1 MNDLPDTLARLEAR
15 VETLEQRVY
24 TLEHPAEAPSE
35 ITAKVACPPPGPVAD
50 EKPSA
55 TLAGGTFQV
64 LGRAML
70 GIAGAYLL
78 RAVAESSSLPKTAV
92 AAVAIAYALGWLVWA
107 SRAKAGDWLASTTYA
122 CTSAM
127 ILAPML
133 WELTFRFNVLP
144 ATVSAAVVCGFVLA
158 ASALAWRRD
167 LAPVMWVA
175 TFTGVAIALTLG
187 IASHQILPFI
197 AALLLMVLIGEY
209 AAGRG
214 RDSGVR
220 VLVALAADAAIW
232 ALLYIYSSPEGT
244 RADYPPLSSVA
255 LLTPGIGL
263 FLIIGLSLLYKTV
276 LRRKPITV
284 FETIETM
291 IAFLLA
297 ACGLVYFGAPSSA
310 TALGVFCV
318 VLSVAGY
325 AGAFVY
331 FDAVQER
338 RNCLVF
344 ASWSAALLLAGSLL
358 CLPHGWQPVWLSVAA
373 ISASIA
379 SARMQRFA
387 LEVHGMLFLLV
398 AAGTSGLLK
407 EVFDALAG
415 TLPGA
420 PGMNVCVVSVGA
432 VLCYAAIKPS
442 REKSWIRQFF
452 SIVFATLA
460 IAALAALSV
469 QGLEWL
475 TALKVIPGAH
485 HLAFI
490 RTLTACVAAI
500 ALAYSG
506 AHWRRME
513 LTRIGYT
520 ALALLAVK
528 LVVED
533 LRHGHLAFIAGSI
546 FLFAIT
552 LIVVPRVARM
562 GQGV

>member
-1 MNDLPDTLARLEAR
+1 
-15 VETLEQRVY
+15 
-24 TLEHPAEAPSE
+24 
-35 ITAKVACPPPGPVAD
+35 
-50 EKPSA
+50 
-55 TLAGGTFQV
+55 
-64 LGRAML
+64 
-70 GIAGAYLL
+70 
-78 RAVAESSSLPKTAV
+78 
-92 AAVAIAYALGWLVWA
+92 
-107 SRAKAGDWLASTTYA
+107 
-122 CTSAM
+122 
-127 ILAPML
+127 ML
-133 WELTFRFNVLP
+133 WELTLRFNVLP
-144 ATVSAAVVCGFVLA
+144 AAVSAAVVCGFVLA
-158 ASALAWRRD
+158 ASALAWKRD
-167 LAPVMWVA
+167 LAPVLWVA
-175 TFTGVAIALTLG
+175 NFTGVAIALTLG

-232 ALLYIYSSPEGT
+232 ALLYVYASPEGT
-244 RADYPPLSSVA
+244 RTDYPSLSSGV
-255 LLTPGIGL
+255 LLAPGVGL
-263 FLIIGLSLLYKTV
+263 FLIISLSLLYRTV
-276 LRRKPITV
+276 LRRKTITV

-291 IAFLLA
+291 IAFLLFSYS
-297 ACGLVYFGAPSSA
+297 LIYFGTPASA
-310 TALGVFCV
+310 AALGIFCV
-318 VLSVAGY
+318 VLSGAGY

-331 FDAVQER
+331 FNAVEER
-338 RNCLVF
+338 RNYLVF

-387 LEVHGMLFLLV
+387 LELHGMVFLLV
-398 AAGTSGLLK
+398 AAGISGLLK

-415 TLPGA
+415 TLPSA
-420 PGMNVCVVSVGA
+420 PGMSICVVSIGA
-432 VLCYAAIKPS
+432 VICYAAIKS
-442 REKSWIRQFF
+442 CQETSWIRKVF
-452 SIVFATLA
+452 STVFAALA
-460 IAALAALSV
+460 IAAIAAFMV
-469 QGLEWL
+469 QGLAGL
-475 TALKVIPGAH
+475 TSLKVIPGVQ

-490 RTLTACVAAI
+490 RTLTVCAAAI
-500 ALAYSG
+500 ALAFSG

-513 LTRIGYT
+513 LTRIGYA

-552 LIVVPRVARM
+552 LIVVPRVAQM